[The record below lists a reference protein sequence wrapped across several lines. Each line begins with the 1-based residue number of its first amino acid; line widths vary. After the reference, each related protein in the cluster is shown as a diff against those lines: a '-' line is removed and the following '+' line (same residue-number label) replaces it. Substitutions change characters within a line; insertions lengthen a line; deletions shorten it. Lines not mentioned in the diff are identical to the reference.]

1 MTTQEINIDITAS
14 DVNQV
19 IAENPV
25 VGLQI
30 KIAALSRALEEKE
43 RVIKD
48 LTNQLLVAES
58 NSGKQKK
65 KE

>member
-48 LTNQLLVAES
+48 LTNQLLVVES

>member
-48 LTNQLLVAES
+48 LTNQLLVVES

-65 KE
+65 KG